1 MKNLTRLTVLG
12 VLAAASASLCFADSI
27 SLGSFATGTT
37 ASSLGFSSS
46 ETAMNFAGY
55 TAFATPPATATTPP
69 LLSGTANSYAL
80 SPDGSGVWAPPTG
93 SSTWVGYASTA
104 GPGGTNPPYGYYQF
118 TTGFTAAGG
127 SGYSGSISLLADDTA
142 EILLN
147 GAVIVP
153 FSALGSDVHCSDSA
167 PTCTTVDVIPLSGI
181 TLLTGPDANMF
192 TFIVEQAGT
201 EAPGL
206 DPSGLDFTA
215 TLTAGIT
222 PEPSSLILF
231 GTGLAGAALI
241 LYRRR
246 RTVMAAAARL

>member
-167 PTCTTVDVIPLSGI
+167 PARPSMSFRSPASPCSPAQTPTCLLS
-181 TLLTGPDANMF
+181 
-192 TFIVEQAGT
+192 
-201 EAPGL
+201 
-206 DPSGLDFTA
+206 SSSR
-215 TLTAGIT
+215 
-222 PEPSSLILF
+222 PEPKR
-231 GTGLAGAALI
+231 LASIPQASTLPPPLPRELPPSPAA
-241 LYRRR
+241 
-246 RTVMAAAARL
+246 